1 MKKRTRRRGV
11 AIVHVLVCWLGQ
23 DMYRYEQLVEHP
35 KPLCVSGRV
44 SRRIVHLQIPT
55 GIEEMR
61 NGAHLT
67 VSQCLLRAG
76 CVGHVCFR

>member
-1 MKKRTRRRGV
+1 
-11 AIVHVLVCWLGQ
+11 
-23 DMYRYEQLVEHP
+23 MYGYEQLVEHL

-55 GIEEMR
+55 GIEEMC
-61 NGAHLT
+61 NGAHLA
-67 VSQCLLRAG
+67 VRQCLLCAG